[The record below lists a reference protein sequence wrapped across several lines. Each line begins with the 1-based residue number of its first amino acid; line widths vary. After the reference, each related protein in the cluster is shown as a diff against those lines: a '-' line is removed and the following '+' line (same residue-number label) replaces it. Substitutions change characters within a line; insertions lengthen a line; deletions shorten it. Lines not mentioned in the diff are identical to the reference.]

1 MESFPDEEMGSG
13 EGAAQSAQLGG
24 GPRSDPSVVLQGTS
38 PALLQQQDGTCAPE
52 VPARECERSTCLG
65 VQK

>member
-1 MESFPDEEMGSG
+1 MRKRAQGKELPRAHSW
-13 EGAAQSAQLGG
+13 EGA
-24 GPRSDPSVVLQGTS
+24 PRSDPSAVLHGTS
-38 PALLQQQDGTCAPE
+38 PALLRQQGGTCAPE